1 VRSHGDQRGLSAIE
15 VIVALAIFGV
25 LLLVMTSLQAQF
37 HRFDRQ
43 ADFALFEHPQQL
55 AVVERVRAD
64 VLDSRSYPVDWRG
77 WTQSTSTLILRRSGE
92 SNEVIVWSFGEG
104 SPAERRTWEGDTD
117 TPSGR
122 WVAHNVPNF
131 EVTAVSSGTGRVG
144 VNLKGFDEEGRLV
157 FDQILFP
164 RAH

>member
-1 VRSHGDQRGLSAIE
+1 ME
-15 VIVALAIFGV
+15 VIVALAVFGV

-43 ADFALFEHPQQL
+43 TDFALFEHPQQL
-55 AVVERVRAD
+55 AVVERMRAD

-77 WTQSTSTLILRRSGE
+77 WSQSPSTLILRRSGE
-92 SNEVIVWSFGEG
+92 SDEVIVWNFGEG
-104 SPAERRTWEGDTD
+104 STAERRKWKGDSD
-117 TPSGR
+117 APSGR
-122 WVAHNVPNF
+122 WVAHNVPAF